1 MAKHK
6 ARPGAVS
13 PGENGGTK
21 RKAKRNGRVRSRA
34 RGKARRNHKDG
45 LFCRLFS
52 DRENALSLYN
62 ALTGS
67 SYADAD
73 GLEIVTLEDA
83 VYLSQKNDCAV
94 CVQTSLA
101 LFEQQ
106 SSWNPNMPL
115 RGLLY
120 FAAEYAGWLAR
131 HKVDVHS
138 STLVKIPSPSYFV
151 LYNGTEK
158 QVEKMDLRLS
168 EAFEKPAEGY
178 EWTAHVVNVNAGHN
192 TGILERCPLLGD
204 YAAFIADIRQG
215 QADGM
220 SLTEVVDAAVDTCI
234 RRGGK
239 LADFMR
245 KHKAEVNSMYLF
257 GVDFEKIH
265 WEAVK
270 KEAREAARKEMFEE
284 GQRDG
289 LSQGQERDLR
299 NLMDSLSMTAE
310 QAMDALKIPAEER
323 EKYAAR
329 LGVVPA
335 EA

>member
-1 MAKHK
+1 
-6 ARPGAVS
+6 
-13 PGENGGTK
+13 
-21 RKAKRNGRVRSRA
+21 
-34 RGKARRNHKDG
+34 
-45 LFCRLFS
+45 
-52 DRENALSLYN
+52 
-62 ALTGS
+62 
-67 SYADAD
+67 
-73 GLEIVTLEDA
+73 
-83 VYLSQKNDCAV
+83 
-94 CVQTSLA
+94 
-101 LFEQQ
+101 
-106 SSWNPNMPL
+106 
-115 RGLLY
+115 
-120 FAAEYAGWLAR
+120 
-131 HKVDVHS
+131 
-138 STLVKIPSPSYFV
+138 
-151 LYNGTEK
+151 
-158 QVEKMDLRLS
+158 MDLRLS

-220 SLTEVVDAAVDTCI
+220 SLTEVVDAAVDKCI

-265 WEAVK
+265 WEAV
-270 KEAREAARKEMFEE
+270 RKEMFEE

-289 LSQGQERDLR
+289 LSQGQERALR
-299 NLMDSLSMTAE
+299 NLMVKLSMTAE
-310 QAMDALKIPAEER
+310 QAIDTLDIPVEER

-329 LGVVPA
+329 LNGVPA